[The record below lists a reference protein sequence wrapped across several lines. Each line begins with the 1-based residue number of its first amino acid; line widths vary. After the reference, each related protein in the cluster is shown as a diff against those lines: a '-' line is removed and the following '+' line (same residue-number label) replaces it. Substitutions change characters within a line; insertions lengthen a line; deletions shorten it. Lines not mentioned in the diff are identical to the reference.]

1 MLIGR
6 IERGFG
12 YHFVSHARAQ
22 RVAKQTRVKSRLYD
36 QEHSAVLGH
45 QRRLARSGAMSA
57 LLPISAVA
65 ADIEIGRKVPLAT
78 NSAPE
83 KIRAVLT

>member
-1 MLIGR
+1 
-6 IERGFG
+6 
-12 YHFVSHARAQ
+12 
-22 RVAKQTRVKSRLYD
+22 
-36 QEHSAVLGH
+36 LGH